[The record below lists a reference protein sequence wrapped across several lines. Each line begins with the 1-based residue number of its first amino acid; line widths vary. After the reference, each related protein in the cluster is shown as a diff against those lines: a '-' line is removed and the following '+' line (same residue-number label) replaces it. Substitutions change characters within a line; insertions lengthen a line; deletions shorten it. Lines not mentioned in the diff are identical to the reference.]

1 MIDHAFARPL
11 SLAVASV
18 RALDEHLS
26 ELLVYADVLWTDGH
40 EATSNEVRRSLMRA
54 ITALR
59 VLKFELVS
67 IELVERLSQPR
78 PPPS

>member
-1 MIDHAFARPL
+1 MIVHGFARPL

-18 RALDEHLS
+18 SALDEHLS
-26 ELLVYADVLWTDGH
+26 ELLGYADVLWAEGH
-40 EATSNEVRRSLMRA
+40 EASSNEVRRSLMRA

-67 IELVERLSQPR
+67 IELVERLSHSR
-78 PPPS
+78 SPPS